1 MSRSAASRLRAG
13 FVLLLLSL
21 AGACRKGNET
31 SSSAARPGGPP
42 KGDAV
47 WFTDTAGAIEAG
59 MEERLARVSATAVF
73 LPAGVLTTQGGRPT
87 FTAGSPPPRP
97 VAAPSVVLVVGG
109 APVIAAALA
118 TEAGLDPEPT
128 AAAIAE
134 GLRPLI
140 QSGGPFGRVAG
151 VHLDLPFRS
160 ESAKRSGELLAAI
173 RAKVPGVF
181 LSIAAPFSP
190 ATEEARKALLPLT
203 SKADAMVVP
212 FFGLDARA
220 DAAAIDL
227 LGPPWWAAFGSAAR
241 GTVQP
246 ASTEGGGEQ
255 GNLAAPEK
263 WLNAL
268 TGNPNVDFEYDLSV
282 PDPSFAAFHLTA
294 RGPVKVEER
303 SLEPGDRL
311 TYRIPALTEML
322 FQLGS
327 AMAGKRH
334 VLGRLLIFDGAEESG
349 RIFPVGALEDVILGR
364 SLVPVLETRV
374 SPAGR
379 NAIAVEVVN
388 RSTHASI
395 ASRTANWVEVDV
407 APAHAGDVAL
417 GGFDRYATYDAEGRP
432 VTPGRATR
440 VRLFETLVVPGETIS
455 PARIVLRGKPPAA
468 CCRWRAELIA
478 ASGSEEKSE
487 WHEPPVPPTPT
498 PAPKK
503 KRK

>member
-1 MSRSAASRLRAG
+1 M
-13 FVLLLLSL
+13 L
-21 AGACRKGNET
+21 AGACRKGEGT
-31 SSSAARPGGPP
+31 SSSATRPGGPP

-47 WFTDTAGAIEAG
+47 WFTDPAGAIEAG
-59 MEERLARVSATAVF
+59 MEERLARVPAAAVF
-73 LPAGVLTTQGGRPT
+73 LPAGGLSMQAGRPT
-87 FTAGSPPPRP
+87 FEAGSPPLRP
-97 VAAPSVVLVVGG
+97 VAAPAVVLVVAG

-134 GLRPLI
+134 GLRPLV

-151 VHLDLPFRS
+151 VHLDLPFRP

-173 RAKVPGVF
+173 RGKVPGVF

-190 ATEEARKALLPLT
+190 STDEARKALRPLT

-212 FFGLDARA
+212 FFGLEARA

-241 GTVQP
+241 GTLQM
-246 ASTEGGGEQ
+246 ASTDGGGE
-255 GNLAAPEK
+255 GNDRNVAAPEK

-282 PDPSFAAFHLTA
+282 PDPSFTAFHLTA
-294 RGPVKVEER
+294 RGPVRVEER
-303 SLEPGDRL
+303 SFAPGDRL

-334 VLGRLLIFDGAEESG
+334 VLGRLIVFDGAEEAG

-395 ASRTANWVEVDV
+395 ASRTANWIEVDV

-487 WHEPPVPPTPT
+487 WREPPVPPTPT

>member
-1 MSRSAASRLRAG
+1 M
-13 FVLLLLSL
+13 
-21 AGACRKGNET
+21 
-31 SSSAARPGGPP
+31 
-42 KGDAV
+42 
-47 WFTDTAGAIEAG
+47 
-59 MEERLARVSATAVF
+59 
-73 LPAGVLTTQGGRPT
+73 
-87 FTAGSPPPRP
+87 
-97 VAAPSVVLVVGG
+97 
-109 APVIAAALA
+109 IAAALA

-134 GLRPLI
+134 GLRPFMA
-140 QSGGPFGRVAG
+140 SGGPFGRVAG
-151 VHLDLPFRS
+151 VHLDLPFRA
-160 ESAKRSGELLAAI
+160 ESAKRSGELLASL

-190 ATEEARKALLPLT
+190 VTEDARKALLPLT
-203 SKADAMVVP
+203 SKADALVVP

-220 DAAAIDL
+220 DAAAVDL

-241 GTVQP
+241 GTLQT
-246 ASTEGGGEQ
+246 ASTDGGGE
-255 GNLAAPEK
+255 GEDRNVAAPER

-282 PDPSFAAFHLTA
+282 AETSFVAFHLTA
-294 RGPVKVEER
+294 RGPVRLEER
-303 SLEPGDRL
+303 VFAPGDRL

-349 RIFPVGALEDVILGR
+349 RIFPVGALEDVVLGR
-364 SLVPVLETRV
+364 SLVPVLEARV
-374 SPAGR
+374 TPAGK

-395 ASRTANWVEVDV
+395 ASRTANWIEVDV

-440 VRLFETLVVPGETIS
+440 VRLFETLIVPGETIS
-455 PARIVLRGKPPAA
+455 SARIVLRGKPPAA

-478 ASGSEEKSE
+478 ASGNEEKSE

>member
-1 MSRSAASRLRAG
+1 M
-13 FVLLLLSL
+13 
-21 AGACRKGNET
+21 
-31 SSSAARPGGPP
+31 
-42 KGDAV
+42 
-47 WFTDTAGAIEAG
+47 
-59 MEERLARVSATAVF
+59 
-73 LPAGVLTTQGGRPT
+73 
-87 FTAGSPPPRP
+87 
-97 VAAPSVVLVVGG
+97 
-109 APVIAAALA
+109 IAAALA

-134 GLRPLI
+134 GLRPLV

-190 ATEEARKALLPLT
+190 TTEDARKALLPLT

-241 GTVQP
+241 GTVQT
-246 ASTEGGGEQ
+246 ASTEGGGE
-255 GNLAAPEK
+255 GEGRDLAAPEK

-282 PDPSFAAFHLTA
+282 SDPSFVAFHLTA

-303 SLEPGDRL
+303 SLAPGDRL

-334 VLGRLLIFDGAEESG
+334 VLGRLLIFDGAEESRSDLSRG
-349 RIFPVGALEDVILGR
+349 RARGR
-364 SLVPVLETRV
+364 HPRPLARSRPRRRACL
-374 SPAGR
+374 PAGR

-407 APAHAGDVAL
+407 APAARRRRRAGGIRSLRDVRRGGAAGHARARHPRASL
-417 GGFDRYATYDAEGRP
+417 RDA
-432 VTPGRATR
+432 GRAGR
-440 VRLFETLVVPGETIS
+440 NDLAGPHRS
-455 PARIVLRGKPPAA
+455 PRRTCPPPAA
-468 CCRWRAELIA
+468 AGAR
-478 ASGSEEKSE
+478 S
-487 WHEPPVPPTPT
+487 
-498 PAPKK
+498 
-503 KRK
+503 